1 MLPTV
6 AQQEA
11 QIRGYAASIGIDP
24 DIAVQVARSEGLAP
38 NTWQSNMQQPYGRER
53 SYGAFQLHVDPTGK
67 RPGLGNEFQA
77 TTGLDPA
84 DPANWQAMNRF
95 ALDRVRQAGW
105 GEWMGAKAAGITG
118 MMGVGKPAVPSP
130 SPTQGAPAPS
140 MGTSM
145 GGYAMGPAAVQER
158 MDTGK
163 VMGLLDE
170 EKPLIS
176 DDQWKTIG
184 NALGKAGQSMQ
195 DASAAPQ
202 ENFEWLQPQV
212 LQPRRQFTLGKG
224 LLG

>member
-1 MLPTV
+1 MLPSV

-38 NTWQSNMQQPYGRER
+38 NTWQSNVQQPYGREQ

-67 RPGLGNEFQA
+67 RPGLGNEFVA
-77 TTGLDPA
+77 KTGLDPT
-84 DPANWQAMNRF
+84 DPTNWEAMNKF
-95 ALDRVRQAGW
+95 ALDQARQQGW
-105 GEWMGAKAAGITG
+105 GPWMGAKAAGITG
-118 MMGVGKPAVPSP
+118 MMGIGQPPVPSP
-130 SPTQGAPAPS
+130 SPTQGAAAPS

-158 MDTGK
+158 MDTGQ

-170 EKPLIS
+170 ETKPMIS
-176 DDQWKTIG
+176 EDTWKAIG
-184 NALGKAGQSMQ
+184 KVGQSLQ

-202 ENFEWLQPQV
+202 EQFEWLQPQV
-212 LQPRRQFTLGKG
+212 LQPRRQFTLALGKG

>member
-11 QIRGYAASIGIDP
+11 QIRAYAASIGIDP
-24 DIAVQVARSEGLAP
+24 DTAIKVARGEGLAP
-38 NTWQSNMQQPYGRER
+38 NTWQSNLQQPYGRER

-84 DPANWQAMNRF
+84 DPANWQAMNKF
-95 ALDRVRQAGW
+95 ALDQARKAGW
-105 GEWMGAKAAGITG
+105 GPWMGAKAAGITG
-118 MMGVGKPAVPSP
+118 MMGIGGKPAA
-130 SPTQGAPAPS
+130 APAATPS

-163 VMGLLDE
+163 VMGLLGDD
-170 EKPLIS
+170 KPLIS
-176 DDQWKTIG
+176 ADTWKAIG
-184 NALGKAGQSMQ
+184 AVGNEMMQQSAP
-195 DASAAPQ
+195 DAPAQ
-202 ENFEWLQPQV
+202 QMLQSPV
-212 LQPRRQFTLGKG
+212 FQPLRRIQLGKG